1 MSYALIGYGKYLF
14 YGGHPKYTYAETVNA
29 VIDRFPHYRGL
40 VSAAWQ
46 TLKKWEEA
54 EPMERSMIMPA
65 ALFKA
70 AVSLCIL
77 WSWKKVAAVLLL
89 GFHGLLRP
97 NEILPLRRADLVLPR
112 DVLSTEPIA
121 YVCIPHSKTSRFM
134 LRQHSR
140 VSDQL
145 SVAYLDHVF
154 GCLPKERP
162 LFDCSAGV
170 FRTRWNRLFNF
181 LCVETAE
188 KKKGITPKSLRGS
201 GASRLFH
208 HTEDV
213 QCVLWRGRW
222 QSRKTLEH
230 YLQDVMGQVLL
241 SDLIQ
246 EKRDLVFALAEASSS
261 LLVHAIGDTPQ
272 ATF

>member
-121 YVCIPHSKTSRFM
+121 YVRILHSKTSRFM

-140 VSDQL
+140 VS
-145 SVAYLDHVF
+145 
-154 GCLPKERP
+154 
-162 LFDCSAGV
+162 
-170 FRTRWNRLFNF
+170 
-181 LCVETAE
+181 
-188 KKKGITPKSLRGS
+188 
-201 GASRLFH
+201 
-208 HTEDV
+208 
-213 QCVLWRGRW
+213 
-222 QSRKTLEH
+222 
-230 YLQDVMGQVLL
+230 
-241 SDLIQ
+241 
-246 EKRDLVFALAEASSS
+246 
-261 LLVHAIGDTPQ
+261 
-272 ATF
+272 